1 MTSRAPPKV
10 AIFPW
15 GDVVEE
21 FLDPIG
27 LDLDAFAQRM
37 TGGWLFGYVDAFRS
51 LGWDAVIV
59 CASERVRVPRRL
71 NHAGTGAT
79 LWAVPGRRSIARRDS
94 IKSARQILRTPWRAF
109 GRLLR
114 AEGCSI
120 VLVQEYEYARFDALA
135 VLARLLGLPVF
146 ATFQG
151 GDVTLSRLEAR
162 IRPWTLRLARGL
174 IVPSMRERDRLA
186 RTYKASQLR
195 IADIP
200 NPIDAD
206 EWRASSRSQCRS
218 QCRSELGLPEQAL
231 VVVNHGR
238 IDMHRKGLDILLAAW
253 SVFSDTHPTARL
265 LILGSGPDQAE
276 FGEAI
281 DRSGAQGIS
290 WENAYSTDRPRLRR
304 WLSAA
309 DIYVT
314 SSRVEGMPV
323 APLEAMACGLPVVAS
338 RAHGLPDIFRDGE
351 ASGGILVDCEDATG
365 VAHALSRLA
374 DAPELRDALGRAAR
388 GCIETRFAI
397 PVVAE
402 ALSRFMVESGSGA

>member
-37 TGGWLFGYVDAFRS
+37 TGGWLFGYVAAFQS
-51 LGWDAVIV
+51 LGWDAVIL
-59 CASERVRVPRRL
+59 CASERLTTPRCL
-71 NHAGTGAT
+71 THAGTGAAI
-79 LWAVPGRRSIARRDS
+79 WAVPGRRSIARRDS

-109 GRLLR
+109 RRILR
-114 AEGCSI
+114 SEGCSI

-151 GDVTLSRLEAR
+151 GDLTLSPLEAR
-162 IRPWTLRLARGL
+162 IRPWTLRLAQGL
-174 IVPSMRERDRLA
+174 IVPSTRERERLA
-186 RTYKASQLR
+186 RTYKASNLR

-206 EWRASSRSQCRS
+206 EWRASSRSE
-218 QCRSELGLPEQAL
+218 CRSEWGLPEQDL

-238 IDMHRKGLDILLAAW
+238 IDMYRKGLDVLLAAW
-253 SVFSDTHPTARL
+253 SAFSDSHPTARL
-265 LILGSGPDQAE
+265 LILGSGPDQAA

-281 DRSGAQGIS
+281 GGSGAKGII

-314 SSRVEGMPV
+314 TSRVEGMPV

-351 ASGGILVDCEDATG
+351 ASGGILVDCEDTAG
-365 VAHALSRLA
+365 VANALSRLA
-374 DAPELRDALGRAAR
+374 DAPKLCAELGRAAR
-388 GCIETRFAI
+388 ACIETRFAI
-397 PVVAE
+397 PVVAG
-402 ALSRFMVESGSGA
+402 ALSRLMAKSRSGT

>member
-1 MTSRAPPKV
+1 MTSRPRPKV

-27 LDLDAFAQRM
+27 LDLEDFAHRM
-37 TGGWLFGYVDAFRS
+37 TGGWLFGYVDSFRS

-59 CASERVRVPRRL
+59 CASERVTGPRRL
-71 NHAGTGAT
+71 NHAGTGAA

-109 GRLLR
+109 GQILR
-114 AEGCSI
+114 AEACSI

-151 GDVTLSRLEAR
+151 GDLTLSPLEAR
-162 IRPWTLRLARGL
+162 IRPWTLRLAQGL
-174 IVPSMRERDRLA
+174 VVPSTRERDRLA
-186 RTYKASQLR
+186 RTYQASNLR

-200 NPIDAD
+200 NPIDAQ
-206 EWRASSRSQCRS
+206 EWRASSRSV
-218 QCRSELGLPEQAL
+218 CRSELGLPEQAL

-238 IDMHRKGLDILLAAW
+238 IDMHRKGLDVLLAAW
-253 SVFSDTHPTARL
+253 SAFSEKHPTAL
-265 LILGSGPDQAE
+265 LVILGSGPDHVA

-281 DRSGAQGIS
+281 DRSAAKGII

-314 SSRVEGMPV
+314 TSRVEGMPV
-323 APLEAMACGLPVVAS
+323 APLEAMACGLAVVAS

-351 ASGGILVDCEDATG
+351 ASGGILVDCEDAAG
-365 VAHALSRLA
+365 VVHALSRLA
-374 DAPELRDALGRAAR
+374 DAPELRDELGRAAR
-388 GCIETRFAI
+388 ACIETRFAI

-402 ALSRFMVESGSGA
+402 ALSRFMAASSAGA

>member
-1 MTSRAPPKV
+1 VTSRAPPKV

-15 GDVVEE
+15 RDVVEE

-27 LDLDAFAQRM
+27 LDFEDFAQRM
-37 TGGWLFGYVDAFRS
+37 TGGWLFGYVAAFRS

-59 CASERVRVPRRL
+59 CASERLTTPRCL
-71 NHAGTGAT
+71 THAETGAAI
-79 LWAVPGRRSIARRDS
+79 WAVPGRRSIARRDS

-109 GRLLR
+109 GRILR

-146 ATFQG
+146 AAFQG

-162 IRPWTLRLARGL
+162 IRPWTLRLAQGV
-174 IVPSMRERDRLA
+174 IVPSTRERDRLA
-186 RTYKASQLR
+186 RTYRASHLR

-218 QCRSELGLPEQAL
+218 ALGLPEQAL

-238 IDMHRKGLDILLAAW
+238 IDMHRKGLDVLLAAW
-253 SVFSDTHPTARL
+253 SAFSDEHPIAVL
-265 LILGSGPDQAE
+265 AILGSGPDQAA

-281 DRSGAQGIS
+281 DRSGAKGII
-290 WENAYSTDRPRLRR
+290 WENAYSTNRPRLRR

-314 SSRVEGMPV
+314 TSRVEGMPV

-338 RAHGLPDIFRDGE
+338 HAHGLPDIFRDGE
-351 ASGGILVDCEDATG
+351 ASGGILVDCEDTTG

-374 DAPELRDALGRAAR
+374 ESPELRKELGRAAR
-388 GCIETRFAI
+388 ACIEIRFAL

-402 ALSRFMVESGSGA
+402 ALSRFMVESRSAA